1 MPYVK
6 KGTPCA
12 VPGCGRVHYGRSKY
26 CVEHVQMA
34 RGHYDERMS
43 NAASLTLA
51 RAVLNAPDL
60 PQRLNPPQVFTV
72 LNVLTWQTS
81 QEYH

>member
-1 MPYVK
+1 
-6 KGTPCA
+6 
-12 VPGCGRVHYGRSKY
+12 
-26 CVEHVQMA
+26 MA
-34 RGHYDERMS
+34 RGHYDERLS

-51 RAVLNAPDL
+51 RAVLWAPDL
-60 PQRLNPPQVFTV
+60 PQRLNPPQSYTV